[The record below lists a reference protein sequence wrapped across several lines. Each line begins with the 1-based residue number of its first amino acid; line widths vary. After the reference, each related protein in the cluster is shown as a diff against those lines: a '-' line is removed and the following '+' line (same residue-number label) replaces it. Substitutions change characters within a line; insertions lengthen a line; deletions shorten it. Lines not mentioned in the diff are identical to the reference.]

1 MEIIPA
7 IDIRKGKCVML
18 TQGKLEKETIYS
30 SDPVFMARMWQAK
43 GAKRIHIVDLDGAFC
58 GVPQNW
64 PVIEEIRKSCNGIIL
79 EFGGGIR
86 SIETIDKLV
95 RAGYDRIIVAT
106 LSIYNPDE
114 VRKAVE
120 KYGEKVIGAL
130 DVVDGRVAIGGWK
143 DITEIEAPELLKKLE
158 EMGIKEVVVT
168 DVMRDGMLGGA
179 NIEEIKNLATSTSIK
194 IIASGGV
201 GSIED
206 IKAIKMLERYGVT
219 GVIVGKALYNES
231 VIFEEALSVGSA
243 VGYEKIS

>member
-30 SDPVFMARMWQAK
+30 TDPVFIARMWQAK

-86 SIETIDKLV
+86 NIATIDRIV
-95 RAGYDRIIVAT
+95 RTGYDRVIVAT
-106 LSIYNPDE
+106 LLIYKPDE

-120 KYGEKVIGAL
+120 KYGKKIIGAL
-130 DVVDGRVAIGGWK
+130 DIVDGRVAIGGWK
-143 DITEIEAPELLKKLE
+143 EVTEIEAPELLKKLKG
-158 EMGIKEVVVT
+158 MGIKEVIVT
-168 DVMRDGMLGGA
+168 DVTRDGMLSGA
-179 NIEEIKNLATSTSIK
+179 NVEEVKNLAISTSIK
-194 IIASGGV
+194 IIVSGGI

-206 IKAIKMLERYGVT
+206 IKAIKKLERYGIT

-231 VIFEEALSVGSA
+231 VIFEEALSVC
-243 VGYEKIS
+243 